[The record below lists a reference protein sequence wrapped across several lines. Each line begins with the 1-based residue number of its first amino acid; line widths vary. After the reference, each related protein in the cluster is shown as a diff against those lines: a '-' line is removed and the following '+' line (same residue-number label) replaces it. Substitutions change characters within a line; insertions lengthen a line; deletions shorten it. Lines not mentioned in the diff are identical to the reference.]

1 MAMRDSIKS
10 FYLSL
15 SAYED
20 GMLGYLEDPNIAPLM
35 AKDILLGIDTGD
47 LEVDLL
53 SRGAHSSSKIES
65 ALQDIVDLRH
75 SVEREVLIRN
85 MTRQDYYLD
94 AGSEYSDE
102 KLRLERRKFNTL
114 QISLGNS
121 SSQRV

>member
-1 MAMRDSIKS
+1 MSMRDSIKS

-20 GMLGYLEDPNIAPLM
+20 GVLGYLEDPNTPPTM

-53 SRGAHSSSKIES
+53 SRGSHSSSRIES
-65 ALQDIVDLRH
+65 ALQDIIDLRH
-75 SVEREVLIRN
+75 SVEREVLLRN
-85 MTRQDYYLD
+85 MTRQDYYSD

-102 KLRLERRKFNTL
+102 KLRLERRKLNTL

-121 SSQRV
+121 RSQRV